1 MGGLLPS
8 FGKTESKGF
17 VTINNGGDYYVT
29 TSKNGEKIF
38 HLFSLS
44 SSGSSFRGVELTAYC
59 NYTTIKCI
67 LLMHGDLNSLTLNVN
82 KLGKNGNQMFRLKN
96 IDGNIYIETES
107 DTSLLEMRVKPLFGF
122 LLSQIVMNVTNDI
135 DLSSAK
141 LLAEF

>member
-1 MGGLLPS
+1 
-8 FGKTESKGF
+8 
-17 VTINNGGDYYVT
+17 
-29 TSKNGEKIF
+29 
-38 HLFSLS
+38 
-44 SSGSSFRGVELTAYC
+44 
-59 NYTTIKCI
+59 
-67 LLMHGDLNSLTLNVN
+67 MHGDLNSLTLNVN